1 MTALAENVNDL
12 ITKLTWA
19 EPAAGK
25 AMVQQLQSGGEETL
39 RALAALLK
47 ESNDAGTVQASFA
60 IEALVMHAMR
70 PGADAER
77 EALAASLA
85 KLLPTAADDVARGV
99 LLKALQLVGGPAEV
113 PAIAVALTSERAADY
128 AVLAL
133 VQIGDDGAKAALRA
147 AAVAAT
153 TPPAR
158 RLACCHALGAL
169 RDRDALPVMRT
180 TLADAAEVD
189 KPVLWRAMAECA
201 DEGILPELLDA
212 IVAGPAGRRSAA
224 LDALA
229 TLAARLPTPER
240 AAAVARALHVRYPG
254 EASRALLLD
263 YAGLGEALPLLSQQ
277 LREGDLVA
285 REAALALLERHPDVA
300 VVDHCVAVA
309 GAAPPELAAA
319 IIAMLGR
326 RGATAARPYIE
337 AQLRAED
344 AVLRQS
350 AYAALPGVAPVDCTA
365 LLAAAMATA
374 PKDDLSAIRA
384 VLIQQ
389 RNDDFAALIAAAID
403 NATPDGKAA
412 LMELLALRRAVAQRR
427 AIFAQLD
434 DGDSGV
440 RRAAW
445 KALAN
450 LAQAAD
456 CDEIIGRVQAI
467 DDAAE
472 RRAAQTALVNL
483 ARGNGDCATK
493 VLAALAT
500 ATGATRAAFLQLA
513 PEIASAAALQAV
525 QADLANDDAAVRD
538 AAVRALAAWPTV
550 DAMDA
555 LFTLAAQP
563 EPPTARVLALRG
575 LSRLLGQDLGLA
587 AADRLTKLGQLMA
600 LCQRADERKL
610 VLAAAAAQ
618 RQDAVLT
625 GIVLPAF
632 ADPELADEAAAA
644 AVKLVCARD
653 AKDPGMT
660 TSAAGEALRKVLA
673 VSTNDALKEQAMAQ
687 LARFPSQGV
696 NIAMGKPVTTTC
708 PQQGNHSP
716 DKAVDGRITR
726 DDAWFGARWPS
737 SLTLDLEQV
746 EDIFSIR
753 PIFYWDGRRFYTYTI
768 EVSEDNQTW
777 QQVVDHSKNNRAA
790 DEKGVNH
797 LLPAACRARYVR
809 LNILKNSVNE
819 AVHLVELEVY
829 SLTGKT
835 PKAPGP
841 NLLFK
846 QPVQA
851 GSQQEQDHS
860 PDRVNDGRIGKNDGW
875 HTDKCP
881 TWIMVDMQHK
891 ASIDAVR
898 VIFYWDGKRS
908 YAYTVEVSADGE
920 TWEQVADNAAN
931 DTPADA
937 QGIVHRFPARTVR
950 YVRLNITRGVGPY
963 VHVVELE
970 AYAAGKT
977 PERFAAAEEPA
988 PPPAPPLPA
997 ADAEGFV
1004 PLFNGKDL
1012 DGWIGSTGGYGVNA
1026 DGNLFCDPKKGGQ
1039 LLTAWEFGDFVLRF
1053 EFKLGPGANNG
1064 LAIRSPISGNP
1075 AYDGMELQIIDDA
1088 GYQAVHGYALQSWQ
1102 HHGSIYGVVPAKVGA
1117 QKPAGEW
1124 NTQEVV
1130 AKGSQI
1136 TVTLNGQII
1145 VDADLSTITET
1156 ADGQGL
1162 AKHPGLKRRRGHL
1175 GWLGHGALVEFRNI
1189 RIKPLAPYVDGPH
1202 NVPPEGFTALF
1213 NGRDLSGWKGLVA
1226 NPEKRA
1232 QMTPDELAAAQ
1243 QAADEQ
1249 MRQHW
1254 QVVGDMLEFDGKGK
1268 ALCTAKD
1275 YADFEMYVDWR
1286 IGPRGD
1292 TGIYLRGS
1300 PQVQIWDHTQW
1311 KIGSGGLYNNKQH
1324 PSNPTHIMDNA
1335 IGEWNRFRIRMVGE
1349 IVSVWL
1355 NGELVV
1361 DEVVMENYWNRAKPI
1376 YPSGQ
1381 IELQDHGNPIWF
1393 RNIYIKEL

>member
-1 MTALAENVNDL
+1 MTVLADNVNDL
-12 ITKLTWA
+12 IRKLTWA
-19 EPAAGK
+19 EPAEGK
-25 AMVQQLQSGGEETL
+25 AIVLQLQRGGEETL
-39 RALAALLK
+39 RALAAMLK
-47 ESNDAGTVQASFA
+47 ESNDEGCVQASFA

-77 EALAASLA
+77 QALAATLA
-85 KLLPTAADDVARGV
+85 KLLPTATDDVAAGV

-113 PAIAVALTSERAADY
+113 PAIAKALTSERAADY
-128 AVLAL
+128 AIMAL
-133 VQIGDDGAKAALRA
+133 VQIGDDGARAALRS
-147 AAVAAT
+147 AAT
-153 TPPAR
+153 AANTPPAR
-158 RLACCHALGAL
+158 RLAYCHALGAL
-169 RDRDALPVMRT
+169 RDREALPIMRQA
-180 TLADAAEVD
+180 LAEAAEQD
-189 KPVLWRAMAECA
+189 KPLLWRAMAECA

-212 IVAGPAGRRSAA
+212 IVAGPAGRRGAA

-240 AAAVARALHVRYPG
+240 AAAVARALHERYPG

-263 YAGLGEALPLLSQQ
+263 YAGLDEALPLLSQQ

-285 REAALALLERHPDVA
+285 REATLALLERHPDDA
-300 VVDHCVAVA
+300 VVKHSLAIA
-309 GAAPPELAAA
+309 GDATPELAAA

-326 RGATAARPYIE
+326 RGASAARPYIE

-344 AVLRQS
+344 ATLRKA
-350 AYAALPGVAPVDCTA
+350 AYEALPGVAPADCTA

-374 PKDDLSAIRA
+374 PKGDLPAIRA

-389 RNDDFAALIAAAID
+389 SNEDFAAWIAAAIGA
-403 NATPDGKAA
+403 ATPDGKAA

-445 KALAN
+445 KSLAN

-456 CDEIIGRVQAI
+456 CEEIIGRVQAI
-467 DDAAE
+467 EDAGE

-483 ARGNGDCATK
+483 ARSNGDCATK
-493 VLAALAT
+493 VLAALSA
-500 ATGATRAAFLQLA
+500 ATGATRATFMQLT
-513 PEIASAAALQAV
+513 PEIASTAALQAV
-525 QADLANDDAAVRD
+525 QADLASDDAALRD
-538 AAVRALAAWPTV
+538 AAVRALAAWPTAE
-550 DAMDA
+550 AMDA
-555 LFTLAAQP
+555 LFALAAQP

-575 LSRLLGQDLGLA
+575 LSRLLGQDIGLA
-587 AADRLTKLGQLMA
+587 AADRVAKLEQLMT
-600 LCQRADERKL
+600 LCQRTDERKL
-610 VLAAAAAQ
+610 VLAAATAL

-625 GIVLPAF
+625 KIVLPAF
-632 ADPELADEAAAA
+632 GDAELADEAAAA
-644 AVKLVCARD
+644 TVKLACAKD
-653 AKDPGMT
+653 AKDPGMIS
-660 TSAAGEALRKVLA
+660 SAAREALTKVLA
-673 VSTNDALKEQAMAQ
+673 VTTNDELKKQALAQ
-687 LARFPSQGV
+687 LGRFPTQGV
-696 NIAMGKPVTTTC
+696 NIAMGKPVTTSC

-726 DDAWFGARWPS
+726 EDSWFGNRWPS
-737 SLTLDLEQV
+737 SLTVDLEQV
-746 EDIFSIR
+746 EELFSIR
-753 PIFYWDGRRFYTYTI
+753 PIFYWDSRRFYTYTI
-768 EVSEDNQTW
+768 EVSEDNQNW
-777 QQVVDHSKNNRAA
+777 RQVVDQSANNRAA
-790 DEKGVNH
+790 DDKGVNH
-797 LLPAACRARYVR
+797 LLPLDCRARYVR
-809 LNILKNSVNE
+809 LNILRNSVNE

-829 SLTGKT
+829 SLTGKP

-841 NLLFK
+841 NLLLK

-851 GSQQEQDHS
+851 GSPQEQDHS
-860 PDRVNDGRIGKNDGW
+860 PDRVNDGRIGRNDGW

-881 TWIMVDMQHK
+881 TWITVDMQQQ
-891 ASIDAVR
+891 ASIDTVR
-898 VIFYWDGKRS
+898 VIFYWDGRRS
-908 YAYTVEVSADGE
+908 YAYTIETSVDGE
-920 TWEQVADNAAN
+920 NWQMAADNSAN
-931 DTPADA
+931 NTPADA
-937 QGIVHRFPARTVR
+937 QGIVHRFPARTAR
-950 YVRLNITRGVGPY
+950 FVRLNITRGVGRY

-970 AYAAGKT
+970 AYAAGKA
-977 PERFAAAEEPA
+977 PERFAAAEAPA
-988 PPPAPPLPA
+988 PPPPPPLPA

-1012 DGWIGSTGGYGVNA
+1012 AGWMGSTGGYGVNA
-1026 DGNLFCDPKKGGQ
+1026 DGNLFCDPKKGGK
-1039 LLTAWEFGDFVLRF
+1039 LLTAWEFGDFILRF
-1053 EFKLGPGANNG
+1053 DFKLAPGANNG
-1064 LAIRSPISGNP
+1064 LAIRSPATGNP
-1075 AYDGMELQIIDDA
+1075 AYEGMELQIIDDA
-1088 GYQAVHGYALQSWQ
+1088 GYQAVHGHKLQAWQ

-1124 NTQEVV
+1124 NSQEVV

-1136 TVTLNGQII
+1136 TVTLNGQVI

-1156 ADGQGL
+1156 ADGLGL
-1162 AKHPGLKRRRGHL
+1162 AKHPGLKRRRGHI

-1202 NVPPEGFTALF
+1202 NTPPAGFTALF

-1232 QMTPDELAAAQ
+1232 RMSPEELATAQ

-1249 MRQHW
+1249 MRRHW
-1254 QVVGDMLEFDGKGK
+1254 KVVDGILEFDGKGK

-1275 YADFEMYVDWR
+1275 YADFELYVDWR

-1311 KIGSGGLYNNKQH
+1311 KIGSGGLYNNKRN
-1324 PSNPTHIMDNA
+1324 PSNPSHIMDNA

-1349 IVSVWL
+1349 VVSVWL

-1361 DEVVMENYWNRAKPI
+1361 DEVIMENYWNRAKPI

>member
-1 MTALAENVNDL
+1 MTVLADNVNDL
-12 ITKLTWA
+12 INKLTWA

-25 AMVQQLQSGGEETL
+25 AIVQQLQQGGEETL
-39 RALAALLK
+39 RALAAMLK
-47 ESNDAGTVQASFA
+47 EGNDEGTVQASFA

-77 EALAASLA
+77 HALAATLA

-113 PAIAVALTSERAADY
+113 PAIAAALSSERAADY
-128 AVLAL
+128 AILAL

-147 AAVAAT
+147 AAGAAA
-153 TPPAR
+153 TPPAQ
-158 RLACCHALGAL
+158 RLALCHALGAL

-180 TLADAAEVD
+180 ALAEAAEGD

-212 IVAGPAGRRSAA
+212 IAAGPAGRRGAA

-229 TLAARLPTPER
+229 TLAARLPTLER
-240 AAAVARALHVRYPG
+240 AAAVARALHERYPG

-263 YAGLGEALPLLSQQ
+263 YAGLAEALPLLSQQ

-285 REAALALLERHPDVA
+285 REAALALLERHPDAA
-300 VVDHCVAVA
+300 VVDHCLAMA
-309 GAAPPELAAA
+309 GDASPELAAA

-326 RGATAARPYIE
+326 RGATAARSYIE
-337 AQLRAED
+337 AQLRATD
-344 AVLRQS
+344 GALRKA
-350 AYAALPGVAPVDCTA
+350 AYEALPGVAPADCTA

-374 PKDDLSAIRA
+374 PKDDLPAIRA

-389 RNDDFAALIAAAID
+389 RNDDFAAQIAAAITS
-403 NATPDGKAA
+403 ATPDGKAA
-412 LMELLALRRAVAQRR
+412 LMDILALRRAVAQRR

-434 DGDSGV
+434 DSDTGV

-445 KALAN
+445 KALTN

-456 CDEIIGRVQAI
+456 CEEIIGRVQAI

-472 RRAAQTALVNL
+472 RRAAQAALVNL
-483 ARGNGDCATK
+483 ARSNGDCAAK
-493 VLAALAT
+493 VLAALAA
-500 ATGATRAAFLQLA
+500 ATGAARAAFLQLA

-538 AAVRALAAWPTV
+538 AAVRALAAWPTAE
-550 DAMDA
+550 AMDA
-555 LFTLAAQP
+555 LFALAAQP

-587 AADRLTKLGQLMA
+587 AADRLAKLGQLMA

-610 VLAAAAAQ
+610 VLAAAAAL

-653 AKDPGMT
+653 AKDTGMT
-660 TSAAGEALRKVLA
+660 TSAAGEALKKVLA
-673 VSTNDALKEQAMAQ
+673 VSTNDALKEQALAQ
-687 LARFPSQGV
+687 LARFPTQGV
-696 NIAMGKPVTTTC
+696 NVAMGKPVTTTC

-726 DDAWFGARWPS
+726 DDSWFGAKWPS
-737 SLTLDLEQV
+737 SLTVDLEQV
-746 EDIFSIR
+746 EDVFSVR
-753 PIFYWDGRRFYTYTI
+753 PIFYWDGRRLYTYTI
-768 EVSEDNQTW
+768 EISEDNQTW
-777 QQVVDHSKNNRAA
+777 RQVVDQSGNKRAA
-790 DEKGVNH
+790 DDKGVNH
-797 LLPAACRARYVR
+797 LLPAGCRARYVR

-841 NLLFK
+841 NVLFK

-851 GSQQEQDHS
+851 GSPQEQDHS

-875 HTDKCP
+875 HTDQCP
-881 TWIMVDMQHK
+881 TWITVDMQQE
-891 ASIDAVR
+891 ASIDTVR
-898 VIFYWDGKRS
+898 VIFYWDGRRS
-908 YAYTVEVSADGE
+908 YAYTIDVSSDGE
-920 TWEQVADNAAN
+920 SWQQVADNAAN
-931 DTPADA
+931 NTPADA
-937 QGIVHRFPARTVR
+937 QGIVHRFPARPAR
-950 YVRLNITRGVGPY
+950 YVRLNITRGSGRY

-970 AYAAGKT
+970 AYAAGKA

-988 PPPAPPLPA
+988 VPAPPLPA
-997 ADAEGFV
+997 ADAEGFI

-1012 DGWIGSTGGYGVNA
+1012 AGWIGSVGGYGVNA
-1026 DGNLFCDPKKGGQ
+1026 DGNLFCDPKKGGK
-1039 LLTAWEFGDFVLRF
+1039 LLTAWQFGDFVLRF
-1053 EFKLGPGANNG
+1053 EFKLAPGANNG
-1064 LAIRSPISGNP
+1064 LALRSPVEGNP

-1088 GYQAVHGYALQSWQ
+1088 GYQTVHGHKLQSWQ

-1136 TVTLNGQII
+1136 TVTLNGQVI

-1162 AKHPGLKRRRGHL
+1162 AKHPGLKRRRGHI

-1232 QMTPDELAAAQ
+1232 QMSPDELATAQ

-1254 QVVGDMLEFDGKGK
+1254 KVVGDMLEFDGKGK

-1275 YADFEMYVDWR
+1275 YADFEMFVDWR

-1311 KIGSGGLYNNKQH
+1311 KIGSGGLYNNKKN
-1324 PSNPTHIMDNA
+1324 PSNPTHIMDNP

-1349 IVSVWL
+1349 KVSVWL